1 MDENVIAYLHNRLPD
16 ELLINHIYPHLYEV
30 QPKKLLVDI
39 RSYVSD
45 LELLLEVYN
54 TEFNE
59 VILFND
65 MVNFVTR
72 RSLSIQM
79 MNTQYECILRRYFM
93 LWYKSTKYIIRYY
106 ANYLVK
112 DDGNYNSKIRFM
124 WGLLTPS
131 ERNNFIRR
139 YIRYIGRRHS
149 L

>member
-1 MDENVIAYLHNRLPD
+1 
-16 ELLINHIYPHLYEV
+16 
-30 QPKKLLVDI
+30 
-39 RSYVSD
+39 
-45 LELLLEVYN
+45 
-54 TEFNE
+54 

-79 MNTQYECILRRYFM
+79 MNTQYESILRRYFM

-106 ANYLVK
+106 SSYLVK

-124 WGLLTPS
+124 WGLLTPC
-131 ERNNFIRR
+131 ERNNFIQR

>member
-1 MDENVIAYLHNRLPD
+1 MDESVITYLNKRLPD
-16 ELLINHIYPHLYEV
+16 ELLVNHIYPHLYQV

-45 LELLLEVYN
+45 LELLSEVYN

-79 MNTQYECILRRYFM
+79 MNTQYTLFGEDFYFNVETSTMQVNNISKYQFNQDSYLRE
-93 LWYKSTKYIIRYY
+93 STW
-106 ANYLVK
+106 L
-112 DDGNYNSKIRFM
+112 
-124 WGLLTPS
+124 
-131 ERNNFIRR
+131 
-139 YIRYIGRRHS
+139 S
-149 L
+149 LIHI